1 MPSSSCEDRRRL
13 ADLGLDD
20 FFFTAALFGRED
32 RSNVNGK
39 RRGDEEFPNHDRGGE
54 INSWGGQLVNTNA
67 HEASILVIVPYNAG
81 MGR

>member
-39 RRGDEEFPNHDRGGE
+39 RRGGEEFPDHDRGRE
-54 INSWGGQLVNTNA
+54 TNSGGGQLVITNT
-67 HEASILVIVPYNAG
+67 HEASALFVVPYNAG
-81 MGR
+81 TGR